1 MSLRLVRITGQL
13 EQKDSLHMARLLVL
27 LRAAAG
33 KKGNRSVEGITKL
46 VKLDFLVRYPGY
58 LERALRRLDLDPA
71 LAHVQPHERD
81 TIESSMIRY
90 RYGPWDAR
98 YRRWLALLEAKGLVS
113 TTVVGRTVRVS
124 LTQAGAAIAADIA
137 ATPAMADLST
147 RSSVVAQAVGGYSG
161 TKLKEFIY
169 DTFPELT
176 TMRLGEDIRP

>member
-1 MSLRLVRITGQL
+1 MSLRLVRATSKL
-13 EQKDSLHMARLLVL
+13 EQKDSLHMARLLLL

-33 KKGNRSVEGITKL
+33 RKGIKPVEGITKL

-58 LERALRRLDLDPA
+58 LERALRRLDMDPE
-71 LAHVQPHERD
+71 LARILPHERN

-113 TTVVGRTVRVS
+113 TSVAGRTVRVS
-124 LTQAGAAIAADIA
+124 LTQAGAAVASEIA

-147 RSSVVAQAVGGYSG
+147 RSAVVANAVGSYSG

-176 TMRLGEDIRP
+176 SMRFGEDIGP